1 MKRIDSMEVWHTGPQ
16 GHRQLMGQLAR
27 NSRGA
32 IGFTIDAGFLETG
45 WRLSPFFL
53 PQGEGPFVPRF
64 EAGEERAFHGLFGL
78 FADSLPD
85 AFGMAVARRSVAQA
99 GCEAGALEL
108 LSYIGEGGR
117 GCLTYKPSLSEGD
130 AEVEGLEEMFKE
142 ARSVAEGLEID
153 WANPL
158 AHAMGTAGGTRPKVH
173 CERFPDGTFRVR
185 RTPAKAGESVACIVK
200 FDCTGEFAGRI
211 DHETKIEATYLDM
224 ARDCGLRVPE
234 FELVSRQG
242 RDHLVLQRFDRTMK
256 GALHLHSFWGL
267 AHASAGSR
275 MHDYEFLHRAVLR
288 LTGNAQEL
296 AECFGRMA
304 FNILACNQDDHSKQ
318 HAFLFN
324 GTAWKLA
331 PAFDLTFSPNPT
343 LGHAMPLSGNPSP
356 SHKDLL
362 AFARKMDV
370 QNGGEIL
377 ERIQTVVSSA
387 KKYLEKNQVPERFAS
402 RVVEGISRKRNELWG
417 KS

>member
-1 MKRIDSMEVWHTGPQ
+1 ME
-16 GHRQLMGQLAR
+16 AR
-27 NSRGA
+27 
-32 IGFTIDAGFLETG
+32 FLEAG

-53 PQGEGPFVPRF
+53 PQGAGPFVPRF
-64 EAGEERAFHGLFGL
+64 EADRERAFHGLFGL

-85 AFGMAVARRSVAQA
+85 AFGMAVARRGVAQA

-117 GCLTYKPSLSEGD
+117 GCLSYKPSLLEGD
-130 AEVEGLEEMFKE
+130 AEVEGLEAMFHE
-142 ARSVAEGLEID
+142 ARNVAEGLEID

-158 AHAMGTAGGTRPKVH
+158 AHAMGTAGGTLPKVH
-173 CERFPDGTFRVR
+173 CERFLDGTFCVR
-185 RTPAKAGESVACIVK
+185 RSPAKAGESVACIVK

-211 DHETKIEATYLDM
+211 DHETKIEASFLEM

-234 FELVSRQG
+234 FELVRREG
-242 RDHLVLQRFDRTMK
+242 RDHLVLQRFDRTRE
-256 GALHLHSFWGL
+256 GALHTHSFWGL

-288 LTGNAQEL
+288 LTGDTQEL
-296 AECFGRMA
+296 TECFGRMA
-304 FNILACNQDDHSKQ
+304 FNTLACNQDDHSKQ
-318 HAFLFN
+318 HAFLFD

-331 PAFDLTFSPNPT
+331 PAFDLTFSPNTT
-343 LGHAMPLSGNPSP
+343 LGHAMPVSGNPSP

-377 ERIQTVVSSA
+377 EQIQTVISSA
-387 KKYLEKNQVPERFAS
+387 KSYLEKNQVPERIAS
-402 RVVEGISRKRNELWG
+402 GVVEGIARKRNEL
-417 KS
+417 

>member
-1 MKRIDSMEVWHTGPQ
+1 MKRIDSVEVWHTGPSGQ
-16 GHRQLMGQLAR
+16 RQLMGHLAR
-27 NSRGA
+27 NARG
-32 IGFTIDAGFLETG
+32 TIAFSMETEFLENG

-64 EAGEERAFHGLFGL
+64 EADQERFFHGLFGL

-99 GCEAGALEL
+99 DCEAGALEL

-117 GCLTYKPSLSEGD
+117 GCLAYKPSLPEGD
-130 AEVEGLEEMFKE
+130 AEMEGLEEMFQA
-142 ARSVAEGLEID
+142 ARSMAEGLEID

-173 CERFPDGTFRVR
+173 CERFPDGTFRVGR
-185 RTPAKAGESVACIVK
+185 APAQTGKSVACIVK

-211 DHETKIEATYLDM
+211 DHETKIEASYLEM
-224 ARDCGLRVPE
+224 ARDCGFRVPE
-234 FELVSRQG
+234 FELVEREG
-242 RDHLVLQRFDRTMK
+242 RAHLVLQRFDRTQE

-267 AHASAGSR
+267 AHASAGNR

-288 LTGNAQEL
+288 LTGNTQEL

-318 HAFLFN
+318 HAFLFD
-324 GTAWKLA
+324 GTVWKLA

-356 SHKDLL
+356 SRKDLL
-362 AFARKMDV
+362 DFARKMDV
-370 QNGGEIL
+370 QNGGVIL
-377 ERIQTVVSSA
+377 ERIQTVLSSA
-387 KKYLEKNQVPERFAS
+387 KNYLEKNQVPEGVAS
-402 RVVEGISRKRNELWG
+402 RVVEGISRKKNEL
-417 KS
+417 

>member
-1 MKRIDSMEVWHTGPQ
+1 MKRIDSVEVWHTGPN
-16 GHRQLMGQLAR
+16 GHRQRMGQLAR

-32 IGFTIDAGFLETG
+32 IGFSADIGFLEAA
-45 WRLSPFFL
+45 WSLSPFFL

-64 EAGEERAFHGLFGL
+64 EEGQERVFHGLFGL

-85 AFGMAVARRSVAQA
+85 AFGMAVARRSVVQA

-108 LSYIGEGGR
+108 LSYIGEAGR
-117 GCLTYKPSLSEGD
+117 GCLAYKPSLPEGD
-130 AEVEGLEEMFKE
+130 AEVEGLEEMFRE

-158 AHAMGTAGGTRPKVH
+158 ARAMGTAGGTRPKVH
-173 CERFPDGTFRVR
+173 SERFPDGTFRVR

-211 DHETKIEATYLDM
+211 DHETKIEATYLEM

-234 FELVSRQG
+234 FELVPRQG
-242 RDHLVLQRFDRTMK
+242 RDHLVLQRFDRTTE

-288 LTGNAQEL
+288 LTGDALEL

-318 HAFLFN
+318 HAFLFD

-356 SHKDLL
+356 SHKDLV
-362 AFARKMDV
+362 AFSRKMDV
-370 QNGGEIL
+370 QNGREIL
-377 ERIQTVVSSA
+377 ERIQAVTASA
-387 KKYLEKNQVPERFAS
+387 KIYLAKNQVPERIAL
-402 RVVEGISRKRNELWG
+402 RVVEGISRKRDELRG
-417 KS
+417 KG

>member
-1 MKRIDSMEVWHTGPQ
+1 MKRIDLVEVWHTGPQ
-16 GHRQLMGQLAR
+16 GHRQRMGQLAR

-32 IGFTIDAGFLETG
+32 IGFSMDTGFLEAG

-64 EAGEERAFHGLFGL
+64 EAGQERVFHGLFGL

-117 GCLTYKPSLSEGD
+117 GCLTYKPSLPEGD
-130 AEVEGLEEMFKE
+130 GEVEGLEEMFKE

-185 RTPAKAGESVACIVK
+185 RSPAEAGESVACVVK

-211 DHETKIEATYLDM
+211 DHETKIEASYLEM

-234 FELVSRQG
+234 FELVTREG
-242 RDHLVLQRFDRTMK
+242 RDHLVLRRFDRTPES
-256 GALHLHSFWGL
+256 ALHLHSFWGL

-288 LTGNAQEL
+288 LTGNAQEM

-318 HAFLFN
+318 HAFLFD
-324 GTAWKLA
+324 GTKWNLA

-343 LGHAMPLSGNPSP
+343 LGHAMPLLGNPSP
-356 SHKDLL
+356 SHTDLL

-370 QNGGEIL
+370 PNGGEIL

-387 KKYLEKNQVPERFAS
+387 KSYLNKNRVPERSAA
-402 RVVEGISRKRNELWG
+402 RVVEGISRKRNELCG

>member
-1 MKRIDSMEVWHTGPQ
+1 MKRIDSVEVWHTGPQ
-16 GHRQLMGQLAR
+16 GHRQFMGQLAR

-32 IGFTIDAGFLETG
+32 IGFTMEAEFLETG

-64 EAGEERAFHGLFGL
+64 EAGQERAFHGLFGL

-117 GCLTYKPSLSEGD
+117 GCLAYKPSLPEGD
-130 AEVEGLEEMFKE
+130 TEAEGLEEMFKA

-173 CERFPDGTFRVR
+173 CERFADGTFRVR
-185 RTPAKAGESVACIVK
+185 RSPAKAGESVACIVK

-211 DHETKIEATYLDM
+211 DHETKIEASYLEM

-234 FELVSRQG
+234 FELVGREG
-242 RDHLVLQRFDRTMK
+242 RDHLVLQRFDRTRE

-288 LTGNAQEL
+288 LTGDAQEL

-343 LGHAMPLSGNPSP
+343 LGHAMTVSGNSSP

-370 QNGGEIL
+370 QNGRDIL
-377 ERIQTVVSSA
+377 ERIQTVTSSA
-387 KKYLEKNQVPERFAS
+387 KSYLAKNQVPEPLAS
-402 RVVEGISRKRNELWG
+402 RVVEGISRKRKELWG
-417 KS
+417 KC